1 MIFLWIFVS
10 LVMFSIIVLLH
21 EYGHYKTAR
30 LFKIQVDEFG
40 LWIPPRAKKLW
51 KNKEGT
57 LFSLNWIPLGGFVKI
72 AGESPEHPQAP
83 TWYNFFEKNI
93 WQKTAVLIAGVVM
106 NFILAFLIF
115 FIVFLVWVK
124 PVGVNT
130 VIPTELESKIIPTF
144 EQAIESGLILKNP
157 GILLYPVADG
167 IAEKAGI
174 QQADMLLSVN
184 GKAVTDID
192 ELQEQISQ
200 NPSISLEFT
209 LKKVC
214 HDTQNCVFPEERTIQ
229 ITPSSEGKIGSYLS
243 PNYSI
248 NEDFKHQYWVWNAL
262 KYAGIE
268 TYVQSRLT
276 LSWLA
281 MLLQKV
287 VAPET
292 PKEREEAIDQ
302 MAGPIWIVSVVTQS
316 LAGWLSLLLILSALI
331 SINLWV
337 FNLLPIPAL
346 DGGRILLLWVRSFL
360 ELLLGKN
367 KIIVVIE
374 NHLHLFFFLLLIALS
389 VLIAYNDITKLF

>member
-1 MIFLWIFVS
+1 MVFLWIFVS

-30 LFKIQVDEFG
+30 IFKIQVDEFG
-40 LWIPPRAKKLW
+40 LGIPPRAKKLW
-51 KNKEGT
+51 KNKSGT

-72 AGESPEHPQAP
+72 SGESPEHPGAP
-83 TWYNFFEKNI
+83 TWKNFFEKNI

-106 NFILAFLIF
+106 NFILAFVIF
-115 FIVFLVWVK
+115 FILFLVGVK
-124 PVGVNT
+124 PVWVNT
-130 VIPTELESKIIPTF
+130 VIPTQLESKIIPTF
-144 EQAIESGLILKNP
+144 EQAIESGLILENP
-157 GILLYPVADG
+157 GILLYPVANS

-174 QQADMLLSVN
+174 KEWDMLLSVN
-184 GKAVTDID
+184 GEAID
-192 ELQEQISQ
+192 NIALLQEKISQ
-200 NPSISLEFT
+200 NASKT
-209 LKKVC
+209 LSFRVKRIC
-214 HDTQNCVFPEERTIQ
+214 TDTGNCVIPGEETIQ

-248 NEDFKHQYWVWNAL
+248 NEDFKHQYWVWDAL

-281 MLLQKV
+281 MLLKKV

-302 MAGPIWIVSVVTQS
+302 MAGPIWIVSVVTES
-316 LAGWLSLLLILSALI
+316 LASGVMFLLLLSALI

-346 DGGRILLLWVRSFL
+346 DGWRILLLWVRSFL
-360 ELLLGKN
+360 ELIFGKN
-367 KIIVVIE
+367 KVIVQIE
-374 NHLHLFFFLLLIALS
+374 NHLHVFFFLLLIAFS